1 VWPRYERL
9 AEVEPGAST
18 LKFFATQASSMWCS
32 VCVDL
37 TTIRPKSRVE
47 PIADVHRPILQP
59 DHMAE

>member
-1 VWPRYERL
+1 L

-47 PIADVHRPILQP
+47 PTADVHHPILQP